1 VEVVNSDDAEQSVLS
16 CCYQS
21 PLAFERASAILT
33 GADFYNP
40 NHEALWGVLK
50 TLKADGLPTDAM
62 AVQSALSGQAK
73 LMTAHLAATLNPSLP
88 DTVEFHANVVR
99 GFSARRSMLRELTW
113 LRQRAEDMSTNPQF
127 LINEATNRFAA
138 MRNTGTEDIGTLTLG
153 ELMEKPEDPFD
164 WVIPQLLERM
174 DRLILTGEEGL
185 GKSVFLR
192 QLALMAAA
200 GIHPFTGRSIPPIKA
215 HIIDLENTE
224 RHVKRQLKAMW
235 VQSKMRGS
243 DPSARLF
250 IDCDPRGIDITRDKD
265 LSWVNRVLDATQP
278 DLLIIGPLY
287 RMVPRALQ
295 TDDHVAPV
303 IAALNSIR
311 ARGITLAMEA
321 HAGHAK
327 SKNDER
333 DMRPRGSSALMGWPE
348 FGYGLRRNEI
358 DVDLVAWRGD
368 RDEREWPKRIRP
380 GGLWPWT
387 AVNPQASDQEWEASF
402 HDREGA

>member
-1 VEVVNSDDAEQSVLS
+1 MNSADAEQSVLS

-21 PLAFERASAILT
+21 PLAFDKASAILT
-33 GADFYNP
+33 AADFYSP
-40 NHEALWGVLK
+40 AHEALWSVLRG
-50 TLKADGLPTDAM
+50 LKAEGAETDA
-62 AVQSALSGQAK
+62 ATVQSALSGKPK
-73 LMTAHLAATLNPSLP
+73 LMAAHLAAALNPALP
-88 DTVEFHANVVR
+88 DTIEFHVGVVR
-99 GFSARRSMLRELTW
+99 GFSVRRLAIREAIL
-113 LRQRAEDMSTNPQF
+113 LRQRAEDLETDPQL
-127 LINEATNRFAA
+127 LISETANRFNA
-138 MRNTGTEDIGTLTLG
+138 MRDSATEDIGTLTLG
-153 ELMEKPEDPFD
+153 ELMAKPEDPYD

-185 GKSVFLR
+185 GKSVLLR
-192 QLALMAAA
+192 QIALMGAA
-200 GIHPFTGRSIPPIKA
+200 GLHPFTGRTIKPIKA

-224 RHVKRQLKAMW
+224 RHVRRQLKGMW
-235 VQSKMRGS
+235 IQSKVRGD
-243 DPSARLF
+243 DPSSRLF
-250 IDCDPRGIDITRDKD
+250 VDCDPRGIDITRDKD

-278 DLLIIGPLY
+278 DLLVIGPLY

-311 ARGITLAMEA
+311 ARGITLVMEA
-321 HAGHAK
+321 HAGHSK

-387 AVNPQASDQEWEASF
+387 PVNPQASDEEWQEQRRDLA
-402 HDREGA
+402 

>member
-1 VEVVNSDDAEQSVLS
+1 MHSPDAEQSVLS

-21 PLAFERASAILT
+21 PLAFERAAGIVT
-33 GADFYNP
+33 GADFWSST
-40 NHEALWGVLK
+40 HEALWGVLCD
-50 TLKADGLPTDAM
+50 LKAAGEPTDAM
-62 AVQSALSGQAK
+62 TVQSSLSARAD
-73 LMTAHLAATLNPSLP
+73 LMSAHLAAMLNPALP
-88 DTVEFHANVVR
+88 DTVDFHANVVR
-99 GFSARRSMLRELTW
+99 GFSARRQVIQQLTR
-113 LRQRAEDMSTNPQF
+113 LRQRAEDSSTDPQL
-127 LINEATNRFAA
+127 LISEAANAFNG
-138 MRNTGTEDIGTLTLG
+138 MRDAGSADIATLTLG
-153 ELMEKPEDPFD
+153 ELMAKPEDPYD
-164 WVIPQLLERM
+164 WVIPNLLERM

-185 GKSVFLR
+185 GKSVLLR

-200 GIHPFTGRSIPPIKA
+200 GLHPFTKARIPPIRA

-235 VQSKMRGS
+235 VQAKMKGD
-243 DPSARLF
+243 DPSGRLF
-250 IDCDPRGIDITRDKD
+250 VDCEPRGIDITRDKD
-265 LSWVNRVLDATQP
+265 FSWVNRVLDATQP

-311 ARGITLAMEA
+311 ARGITIAMEA
-321 HAGHAK
+321 HAGHSK

-368 RDEREWPKRIRP
+368 RDERDWPKRIRP
-380 GGLWPWT
+380 LGQWPWT
-387 AVNPQASDQEWEASF
+387 PVDVRLSDAEWRASF
-402 HDREGA
+402 DDREEA